1 MLVVPSVVEPVSLAQ
16 RNRVEEA
23 LRVYETF
30 RGGVDDQPLMDQPR
44 TGHAVPVGSEA
55 PEGGR

>member
-1 MLVVPSVVEPVSLAQ
+1 MFVVPSVVEPVSMSQ

-30 RGGVDDQPLMDQPR
+30 QGGVRNYDLSDQPR
-44 TGHAVPVGSEA
+44 IGS
-55 PEGGR
+55 GRPGQPAKGEQR